1 VARVLMLGLIV
12 CAKRR
17 GFERLIGTILRVNE
31 PMLDFVRSLG
41 FVVSDDPEDSAQVS
55 ATLSLATQ

>member
-1 VARVLMLGLIV
+1 V

-55 ATLSLATQ
+55 ATLSLAAQ

>member
-1 VARVLMLGLIV
+1 
-12 CAKRR
+12 
-17 GFERLIGTILRVNE
+17 
-31 PMLDFVRSLG
+31 MLDFVRSLG